1 MVTPPLFRGVVDLV
15 KSLRL
20 NVSLSVCKHVGDS
33 GCERRLAVVNV
44 PDRADVYVRF
54 TSVKYLL
61 SHYFSFAPS
70 SGVSYAFALT
80 LISMV
85 LSLEPTPRIELGTSF
100 LPRMRS
106 TTELCGPDKPS
117 PNRAHRY

>member
-1 MVTPPLFRGVVDLV
+1 M
-15 KSLRL
+15 
-20 NVSLSVCKHVGDS
+20 CKHVGDS

-44 PDRADVYVRF
+44 PDRADVYVRL
-54 TSVKYLL
+54 TAVKYLL
-61 SHYFSFAPS
+61 SQYFSFGPS
-70 SGVSYAFALT
+70 SGVSYAFTLL

-106 TTELCGPDKPS
+106 TTELCGPERPS
-117 PNRAHRY
+117 PNRAHP